1 MSPTSSQVVLARAA
15 TTSSSAGCAS
25 CCFSHCCFSTA
36 GVAGRGVCV
45 SKEAWPLAAAGKQ
58 RKGNKMSPVAGT
70 KMNRS
75 VVPVSSSSAN
85 LGRPAEV
92 RTLEDMM
99 QAVRPLVQQLDRS
112 QA

>member
-1 MSPTSSQVVLARAA
+1 MSPVVV
-15 TTSSSAGCAS
+15 SA
-25 CCFSHCCFSTA
+25 FQKRH
-36 GVAGRGVCV
+36 GR
-45 SKEAWPLAAAGKQ
+45 WLRQGKQ